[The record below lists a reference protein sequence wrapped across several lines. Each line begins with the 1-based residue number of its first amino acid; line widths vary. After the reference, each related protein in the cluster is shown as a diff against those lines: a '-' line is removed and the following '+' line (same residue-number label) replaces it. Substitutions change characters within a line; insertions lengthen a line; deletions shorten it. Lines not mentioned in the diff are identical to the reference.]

1 MKKSNEFYYHG
12 SPCSIEQFDYAFTGR
27 GLDQHGPGF
36 YFSSSR
42 SAACAHT
49 DVNHVVKEA
58 RAEISP
64 TLHTV
69 RLSIKNPLDANHVQ
83 KITASQV
90 ARIMRSSPVL
100 EEKLWDRLDVG
111 SYGIEYCISKTA
123 KEYVWDEANLLE
135 ILCRLYGD
143 IFDEDSVKEFA
154 TAVRD
159 VLGYDGAT
167 YPHEEQN
174 IMVAWFPDQ
183 IEIVKRTP
191 MRQLDEDLEPGVR

>member
-1 MKKSNEFYYHG
+1 MNKSNEFYYHG
-12 SPCSIEQFDYAFTGR
+12 SPCSIDQFDYAFTGR

-36 YFSSSR
+36 YFSSSKSGAR
-42 SAACAHT
+42 AHT
-49 DVNHVVKEA
+49 DVNDVVKKA
-58 RAEISP
+58 GSEISP

-69 RLSIKNPLDANHVQ
+69 RLNLKKPLHADHVQ
-83 KITASQV
+83 KMTASQV
-90 ARIMRSSPVL
+90 ARIMRCSPVL
-100 EEKLWDRLDVG
+100 VDKLWDRVDVG
-111 SYGIEYCISKTA
+111 SYGLEYCLSKVS
-123 KEYVWDEANLLE
+123 KEYVWEEARLLD

-143 IFDEDSVKEFA
+143 IFDEDCVKEFA

-167 YPHEEQN
+167 YLHEKQN

-191 MRQLDEDLEPGVR
+191 LRQPDEDLEPGVR